1 MCRQRSIFG
10 LKTLL
15 LLVALTFPALLALGA
30 SPWFVR
36 AWQTDDGLP
45 DNNVT
50 GIYQN
55 QEGYLWVATQGGLA
69 RFDGV
74 KFREID
80 LSIPSQRTRP
90 LIRLMMPANDGRLWL
105 ALEGGVVVSYSP
117 AHTNVFSTADG
128 LPNYRP
134 SSLAQA
140 SDGSVWVGYVD
151 GSACRIFSGKVT
163 RYTARSGLS
172 GGGPC
177 VLVNDLHGEI
187 WFAKA
192 GALSVFRK
200 DQIQY
205 VTDLPEGVVRM
216 SAARSGGLWISAG
229 LQLLQ
234 MEVGKP
240 LSKVI
245 EINSPASGVNPSTLY
260 EDHSGAVWVGT
271 QAGGLFRVDG
281 TNVLSVPTTDSD
293 VLTIGEDREGNIWVG
308 TQGGGLNRLRP
319 RVLELE
325 NIESGLTT
333 SSVRSV
339 CEDTSGALWVAM
351 QNGDL
356 ARRENGVW
364 RVISKKGGTSADDI
378 IRATCV
384 TSDGVGGVWIGTS
397 HGGLCHWLNG
407 QMTTLGSGDGLGGES
422 VRALLCDREGNLWI
436 AHESPV
442 GVQRYRDGNF
452 ITLPH
457 MFGTRAVRV
466 MAQDKAGTVWLGTLD
481 GFLFRADG
489 DQLVDV
495 STETLGH
502 RKPVRSLYPTP
513 DGDLWIGYAGAGLGR
528 IRAGKF
534 SSISTD
540 RGLRDAYICGMC
552 LDDGGGFWFSS
563 DHGIFQV
570 RQRELEDALAG
581 KIPAVRSIV
590 YGREE
595 SMPSLAGNYSYSPGV
610 VRSQDGYIWF
620 TTHTGLVGVNPRRSS
635 PNHLAPPVLIE
646 SVVAD
651 GVPVLFRA
659 GLPVKISPK
668 NRKIEIEFT
677 ALSFVAPD
685 NVAFRCKLEG
695 WDDTWSSVPRQQRS
709 ASYARLPAGS
719 YRFRVIACNNAGI
732 WNEVGATVHFE
743 VEPFFWKTSWFQL
756 GVSALM
762 LAIVAVAVRYYSRRK
777 YLARLHKLEQEAA
790 LQKERGRIARD
801 IHDELG
807 ANLTQISLL
816 GKFAKSDLAEPE
828 KAGAHVE
835 KIAAIARLGVKS
847 VDEIVWA
854 VNPRNDNLNQLFD
867 YAGQYAVDF
876 LSAANIRCRI
886 DFPEKIP
893 ARGLAAAIRH
903 GLFMVVKE
911 ALNNAVKYS
920 GASEITIRAEI
931 HADVLSLSV
940 EDNGQG
946 FASPKEDA
954 LADGLRNMRQRAADI
969 GGRCEI
975 ASQPGTG
982 TKVRVELR
990 LP

>member
-1 MCRQRSIFG
+1 M
-10 LKTLL
+10 LW
-15 LLVALTFPALLALGA
+15 LLVSLMVFVLSASGA

-45 DNNVT
+45 DNNIT
-50 GIYQN
+50 GVYQN

-74 KFREID
+74 KFREAD

-90 LIRLMMPANDGRLWL
+90 LIRLMLPASDGRLWL
-105 ALEGGVVVSYSP
+105 ALEGGVVVAYSP
-117 AHTNVFSTADG
+117 TRTNVFSTANG

-134 SSLAQA
+134 TSLAQA
-140 SDGSVWVGYVD
+140 SDGAVWVGYVD

-163 RYTARSGLS
+163 RYTARSGLT

-177 VLVNDLHGEI
+177 VVVNDLGGEI

-192 GALSVFRK
+192 GALSVFRQ
-200 DQIQY
+200 DQIHY
-205 VTDLPEGVVRM
+205 AADLPEGVVRLA
-216 SAARSGGLWISAG
+216 AARSGGLWISTG
-229 LQLLQ
+229 GQLMR
-234 MEVGKP
+234 MEAGKP
-240 LSKVI
+240 PAKII
-245 EINSPASGVNPSTLY
+245 EINYSPSGVDPSTLY
-260 EDHSGAVWVGT
+260 EDHSGAVWVGM
-271 QAGGLFRVDG
+271 QAGGLFRVAG
-281 TNVLSVPTTDSD
+281 TNVVSVPTTDPEI
-293 VLTIGEDREGNIWVG
+293 LAIGEDREGNIWVG

-325 NIESGLTT
+325 NVESGLTA

-339 CEDTSGALWVAM
+339 CEDTRGALWVAM

-364 RVISKKGGTSADDI
+364 RVVSQAVESNLANG
-378 IRATCV
+378 IRTTCV
-384 TSDGVGGVWIGTS
+384 TSDGGGGVWIGTA
-397 HGGLCHWLNG
+397 HGGLRHWFNG
-407 QMTTLGSGDGLGGES
+407 QLTTLDRSDGLGGES
-422 VRALLCDREGNLWI
+422 IRALLNDRDGNLWI

-452 ITLPH
+452 INLPH
-457 MFGTRAVRV
+457 MAGTRAVRV
-466 MAQDKAGTVWLGTLD
+466 MVQDQGGTVWLGTLD

-489 DQLVDV
+489 DKLVDA
-495 STETLGH
+495 SAETLSH
-502 RKPVRSLYPTP
+502 RKPVRSLYATP

-528 IRAGKF
+528 LHAGKF
-534 SSISTD
+534 SSLSTD
-540 RGLRDAYICGMC
+540 RGLHDAYICGMC
-552 LDDGGGFWFSS
+552 PDEGGGFWFSS

-595 SMPSLAGNYSYSPGV
+595 AMPSLAGNYSFSPGV
-610 VRSQDGYIWF
+610 VRSQDGHIWF
-620 TTHTGLVGVNPRRSS
+620 ATHSGLVGVNPGQSS

-651 GVPVLFRA
+651 GVPVAFRA
-659 GLPVKISPK
+659 GLPVKLSPK

-695 WDDTWSSVPRQQRS
+695 WDDAWSSVPRQQRS
-709 ASYARLPAGS
+709 MSYARLPAGS
-719 YRFRVIACNNAGI
+719 YRFRVIACNNAGM
-732 WNEVGATVHFE
+732 WNEVGATLLFE
-743 VEPFFWKTSWFQL
+743 VEPFFWNTSWFQL

-777 YLARLHKLEQEAA
+777 YLARLQKLEQEAA

-854 VNPRNDNLNQLFD
+854 VNPRNDNLSQLLD

-911 ALNNAVKYS
+911 ALNNAAKYS
-920 GASEITIRAEI
+920 GASEITLRAQFQ
-931 HADVLSLSV
+931 ADVLTLSV
-940 EDNGQG
+940 EDNGRG

-954 LADGLRNMRQRAADI
+954 LADGLRNMRQRATDI

-975 ASQPGTG
+975 ESRPGTG

-990 LP
+990 LPEGA